1 MMENW
6 SLALQLTF
14 LLSYLPLTYL
24 AYRALREKRKH
35 ERAEW
40 ELVQIADKDT
50 DEFKEALGSARYG
63 TKDFL
68 IPLLYVTV
76 VLAVLYTMTHPRLIE
91 TGLWSGL
98 LERNVLLERFA
109 LGGFLTPELAVG
121 RLLFWCW
128 LGAYVYS
135 LERTVRHYLADD
147 LSPRVYISATKRF
160 IVAFVVGAVLSLAVA
175 AGGDAVNL
183 QNDSYLAFLYVVCF
197 VAGVFPERAMRAVV
211 ANSARVLGRNQ
222 EEDEQKNLSAI
233 DGVTY
238 WHRGR
243 LEDEGVETVQNL
255 ATAHLLRLVVKTPYD
270 VSQVVDWVDQAI
282 LLTYT
287 TEDQAERLMA
297 VGLQRAS
304 QVLAAA
310 QIRPQ
315 ELADATGLPVTTI
328 HFLGMTLA
336 VAANMKPICQYRG
349 LISATRE
356 RPVEVE
362 IAAPINLPVQ
372 VEPAAAEMLP
382 LGVATEAANGA
393 AAGTF
398 SGR

>member
-6 SLALQLTF
+6 SLALQLIF

-24 AYRALREKRKH
+24 AYRTLREKRKH
-35 ERAEW
+35 DRAEW

-50 DEFKEALGSARYG
+50 DEFAEALSSAKYG

-68 IPLLYVTV
+68 IPLTYVTL
-76 VLAVLYTMTHPRLIE
+76 VLAVLYTMTHPQFIE

-98 LERNVLLERFA
+98 LERNMLLARFE
-109 LGGFLTPELAVG
+109 LSGFVPPELAVG

-135 LERTVRHYLADD
+135 LERTIRHYLADD

-175 AGGDAVNL
+175 ASGDAVNL
-183 QNDSYLAFLYVVCF
+183 DNDSYLAFLYTVCF
-197 VAGVFPERAMRAVV
+197 IAGVFPERAMRSIV
-211 ANSARVLGRNQ
+211 ASSARLFGRNP
-222 EEDEQKNLSAI
+222 EEDQQKNLSAI
-233 DGVTY
+233 DGITY

-243 LEDEGVETVQNL
+243 LEDEGIETVQNL

-282 LLTYT
+282 LFTYT
-287 TEDQAERLMA
+287 IEEQAKRLEG

-304 QVLAAA
+304 HVLAAA

-315 ELADATGLPVTTI
+315 ALADAINVPVDTI
-328 HFLGMTLA
+328 HFLSMSLA
-336 VAANMKPICQYRG
+336 SAANMKPICHYRG
-349 LISATRE
+349 LISAAE
-356 RPVEVE
+356 EQPVEVA
-362 IAAPINLPVQ
+362 ITAPLNLPVQ
-372 VEPAAAEMLP
+372 VEPAPVEMAMMTPLASTRAAEPSMP
-382 LGVATEAANGA
+382 A
-393 AAGTF
+393 
-398 SGR
+398 